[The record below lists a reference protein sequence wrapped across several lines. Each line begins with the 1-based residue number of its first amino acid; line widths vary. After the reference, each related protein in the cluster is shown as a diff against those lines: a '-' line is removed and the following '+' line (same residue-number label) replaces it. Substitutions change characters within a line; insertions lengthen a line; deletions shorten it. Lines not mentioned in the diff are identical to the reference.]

1 MRLSLLVP
9 LLAGA
14 ALVTAPARSAI
25 FASDVE
31 ASGSGPTYTLHYLL
45 NEAAVSGSIVVASAA
60 APDATVATV
69 PLAGDDLSQGPHDK
83 TFQPSGLAAGD
94 YIFKVSVT
102 AAAHTGYDIIVPVT
116 DIPNASAI
124 SYGLK
129 SNKAIHS
136 ASYGHIFAADYTGH
150 LVHEMNAAGTFV
162 QDIPVA
168 ATGSF
173 TPVGIAFDVVGD
185 YYITDQNID
194 HIDQFHAT
202 GSRLSPTWTQVA
214 DFTGPI
220 TDVDTNDGSFTG
232 RGLQLFGDGADATAY
247 IAAYTP
253 VPNPVIR
260 ARLGD
265 TANAPEVL
273 FTGAAIAGTRID
285 QIVVTPDQK
294 TIYVSSGAAGT
305 TALPSHLNKFV
316 LVPGTEGGPD
326 TWQLDPNFIQ
336 NGPDATMT
344 GLCRGLAFSADGKYL
359 WATQSLSGGGPEAN
373 YIAKISLVP
382 ANPGGAVAAQV
393 LRIAGGLE
401 AAPADVSA
409 LDTNSDGSITVGD
422 AVKSLG
428 QSGPTGA
435 IVEKIPA
442 PTPASAFGTALPFT
456 LDTDPKGNLVVGVD
470 SDNTA
475 SAIVGTS
482 FYVMALPDSG
492 STDTE
497 QSVPFTLH

>member
-14 ALVTAPARSAI
+14 ALLSAPARSAI

-45 NEAAVSGSIVVASAA
+45 NEAAVSGGIVVATAA
-60 APDATVATV
+60 APDVTVATV
-69 PLAGDDLSQGPHDK
+69 PLAGDALTQGPHDV

-94 YIFKVSVT
+94 YIFKVNVS
-102 AAAHTGYDIIVPVT
+102 AAAHAGYDIIVPVT

-129 SNKAIHS
+129 SNKAAQS
-136 ASYGHIFAADYTGH
+136 PGYGHIFAADYTAH
-150 LVHEMNAAGTFV
+150 FVHEMNAAGTFV
-162 QDIPVA
+162 QDVPVA

-173 TPVGIAFDVVGD
+173 TPVGIAFDTNGD

-194 HIDQFHAT
+194 HIYQFHAT
-202 GSRLSPTWTQVA
+202 GSRLSPTWAQVA

-220 TDVDTNDGSFTG
+220 TDVDTNDGSFVG
-232 RGLQLFGDGADATAY
+232 RGLQLFGTGADATAY

-253 VPNPVIR
+253 VPNPALR
-260 ARLGD
+260 AKLGD
-265 TANAPEVL
+265 TTNAPEVL
-273 FTGAAIAGTRID
+273 FTGAGIAGTRID
-285 QIVVTPDQK
+285 QILVTPDQK
-294 TIYVSSGAAGT
+294 TIYVASGAAGT

-316 LVPGTEGGPD
+316 FGPETEGGAD
-326 TWQLDPNFIQ
+326 TWHLDPNFIQ

-359 WATQSLSGGGPEAN
+359 WATQSASGGEDVN
-373 YIAKISLVP
+373 YIAKISLVS
-382 ANPGGAVAAQV
+382 ANSGAATAAQV
-393 LRIAGGLE
+393 LRVAGGLDV
-401 AAPADVSA
+401 APADLSA
-409 LDTNSDGSITVGD
+409 LDTNTDGSVTLAD
-422 AVKSLG
+422 ALKLLG
-428 QSGPTGA
+428 GSGPTGE

-442 PTPASAFGTALPFT
+442 PTPASAFGVALPFT

-482 FYVMALPDSG
+482 FYVIALPDSG
-492 STDTE
+492 STDTAT
-497 QSVPFTLH
+497 SAPFTLQ